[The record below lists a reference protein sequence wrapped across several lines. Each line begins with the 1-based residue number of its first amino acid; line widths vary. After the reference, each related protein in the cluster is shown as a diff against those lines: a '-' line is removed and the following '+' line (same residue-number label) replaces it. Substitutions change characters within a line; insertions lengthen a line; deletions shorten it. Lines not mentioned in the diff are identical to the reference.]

1 METSGKTTLVVKATV
16 SAPVEKVWQHW
27 TAPEHITQWNQAS
40 DDWHCP
46 SASNDLRVGGK
57 FSAKMA
63 ARDGSFEF
71 DFEGIYD
78 EVEPHQKIAYTLG
91 DDRKVSV
98 LFSADGDS
106 THIVE
111 SFDAENIH
119 SHEMQ
124 VAGWQAILN
133 NFKNYTEAN

>member
-1 METSGKTTLVVKATV
+1 MEASGKTTLVVEATI
-16 SAPVEKVWQHW
+16 SAPVEKVWAYW

-46 SASNDLRVGGK
+46 SASNDLRVGGS
-57 FSAKMA
+57 FSSKMA

-78 EVEPHQKIAYTLG
+78 EVELHKKITYTLG
-91 DDRKVSV
+91 DDRQVSV
-98 LFSADGDS
+98 AFTADGDS
-106 THIVE
+106 THVVE
-111 SFDAENIH
+111 AFEAENIH

-133 NFKNYTEAN
+133 NFKNYTETN